1 LRNREEPPVPFFDD
15 TDPDT
20 LISRLAGPLPLDAR
34 AAFRQAA
41 EAALAQVPCWG
52 EGAAYRAVAV
62 LQRNY
67 FVPPDDHRMTWDIS
81 HQGHASKL
89 TRAAPIEQSRD
100 FPRRLRLAR

>member
-1 LRNREEPPVPFFDD
+1 MEPLAVSLLDD
-15 TDPDT
+15 VDPDI

-41 EAALAQVPCWG
+41 EAALAQIPCWG

-67 FVPPDDHRMTWDIS
+67 FVPPDDHRCTWDIS
-81 HQGHASKL
+81 HESHASKL
-89 TRAAPIEQSRD
+89 IREPPPKRDRRVTRH
-100 FPRRLRLAR
+100 LRMAR